1 MTWRN
6 RVIGHADVAPDQ
18 LLANPWNWRVH
29 SHLQEQALKGVL
41 TDVGWVRAILVNQRT
56 GHVVD
61 GHLRVASA
69 ITEGE
74 ATVPV
79 DYVDLSED
87 EEKAILATLD
97 PLAALAGTDT
107 QKQAELM
114 ADLHA
119 SASEA
124 LQATLAGL
132 KPVAFM
138 ARETSKP
145 TVYGVIVECKNATET
160 AQLLERLRADGLQ
173 CRTL

>member
-1 MTWRN
+1 MSWRN
-6 RVIGHADVAPDQ
+6 RVVGHADVAPDQ
-18 LLANPWNWRVH
+18 LLANPWNWRIH

-41 TDVGWVRAILVNQRT
+41 GDIGWVRAILVNIQT

-61 GHLRVASA
+61 GHLRVSSA

-97 PLAALAGTDT
+97 PLAGLAGTDDA
-107 QKQAELM
+107 KQAELM

-119 SASEA
+119 TGSAA
-124 LQATLAGL
+124 LKDTLGKL
-132 KPVAFM
+132 KPVSFV
-138 ARETSKP
+138 ARESKP
-145 TVYGVIVECKNATET
+145 MVYGVIVECKNATET